1 MNDSMLYSMKNRH
14 SLNLKTY
21 VLFLSF
27 MALPLCQAFAQ
38 VERAITTAV
47 PFLSIAPD
55 SRASGMGDAGVAT
68 SADANAT
75 FWNPAKLAY
84 AEKDFGVSLSY
95 SPWLRQIINDMSLA
109 YLSGYMKLGKEQAL
123 ALSIY
128 YSNLGEIAFVDAFN
142 QPLQVYNPQEYSISG
157 TYSRKLS
164 DHFSLGA
171 SLKFIHSNL
180 SGNYSNNPNVET
192 RPGNTFAGDLGAY
205 YENDLNLGNSKIA
218 FGLNIS
224 NFGAKIAYA
233 NDNRKDF
240 IPTNLRLGT
249 AVTTEFN
256 ELNRLTFTVEL
267 NKLMVPTPPRKDP
280 NNQNIILEGKDPNNT
295 SLLSGVFGSFGDAP
309 DGFREELKEI
319 IVNGGLEY
327 WYNNMFAA
335 RVGYLSQSDMKGG
348 QKYLTTGLGVR
359 YKSFGLDASYLI
371 PVRKNNPLAETLRFT
386 LVFTTNRKGNQD
398 SVKE

>member
-1 MNDSMLYSMKNRH
+1 MKITALLMCCFTF
-14 SLNLKTY
+14 SLGK
-21 VLFLSF
+21 
-27 MALPLCQAFAQ
+27 AFAQ

-84 AEKDFGVSLSY
+84 AEKDYGVALSY
-95 SPWLRQIINDMSLA
+95 SPWLRQIISDMSLA
-109 YLSGYMKLGKEQAL
+109 YLSGYMKLGKEQAV

-180 SGNYSNNPNVET
+180 SGPYSNNPNIET

-205 YENDLNLGNSKIA
+205 YENDLNIGNSKIA

-224 NFGAKIAYA
+224 NFGAKISYS
-233 NDNRKDF
+233 NDGVKDF

-249 AVTTEFN
+249 AVTTELN
-256 ELNRLTFTVEL
+256 ELNRLSFTIEF
-267 NKLMVPTPPRKDP
+267 NKLMVPTPQFDGD
-280 NNQNIILEGKDPNNT
+280 LETKNK

-371 PVRKNNPLAETLRFT
+371 PTRKNNPLAETLRFT
-386 LVFTTNRKGNQD
+386 LIFNTNRKGNQD